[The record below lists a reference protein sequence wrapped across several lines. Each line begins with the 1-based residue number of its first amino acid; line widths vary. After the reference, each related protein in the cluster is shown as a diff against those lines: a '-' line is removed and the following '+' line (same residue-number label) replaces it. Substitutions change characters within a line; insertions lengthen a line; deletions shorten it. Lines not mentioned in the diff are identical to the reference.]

1 MYGPQ
6 MPPGFKK
13 PSSLSS
19 KSQSDSESDNDAFG
33 PVLPPEF
40 KSSRAQPQTSPALP
54 SKRVMGPTMPP
65 PGATLSVYKR
75 DDSDDD
81 VGPRPLDLSDKDLE
95 EHERTERLKE
105 IEARL
110 GHGSAT
116 TSNQDD
122 PADMPTCKSS
132 SVKREDWMT
141 LPPEAMRL
149 KGGPQMT
156 SRQFSSTVKE
166 KTVDQTLWIE
176 SPKDREKRI
185 ISGKDKKRKQ
195 DDQDD
200 KPHIMSREEK
210 ETADFITQH
219 NAMHRPKTLMQ
230 DFTIDYVKSGKFE
243 EDDASKRS
251 FDRDKDIASRRIDAK
266 GRKRLLDDAQ
276 KLDSKFASGKKTYL

>member
-185 ISGKDKKRKQ
+185 ISGK
-195 DDQDD
+195 
-200 KPHIMSREEK
+200 
-210 ETADFITQH
+210 
-219 NAMHRPKTLMQ
+219 
-230 DFTIDYVKSGKFE
+230 
-243 EDDASKRS
+243 
-251 FDRDKDIASRRIDAK
+251 
-266 GRKRLLDDAQ
+266 
-276 KLDSKFASGKKTYL
+276 